1 MKSLKELII
10 HSNEQLCFH
19 SAGEPEEQMESEEI
33 PVSSD
38 QGKGERERERFL
50 ISP

>member
-1 MKSLKELII
+1 MKPLKELII

-19 SAGEPEEQMESEEI
+19 AAGEPEEQMESEEI

-38 QGKGERERERFL
+38 QGKGEREREVL
-50 ISP
+50 D